1 MEAMDRIV
9 ALVCEIGKLPHI
21 DPDEVLMDAGFSS
34 MNALQ
39 LLIELESEFDVTIPD
54 EDFIEARTPR
64 ALSDLVTRLRQ
75 EAA

>member
-1 MEAMDRIV
+1 MEAMERIV

-21 DPDEVLMDAGFSS
+21 EPDEALMDAGFSS

-64 ALSDLVTRLRQ
+64 ALCDLVTRLRQ